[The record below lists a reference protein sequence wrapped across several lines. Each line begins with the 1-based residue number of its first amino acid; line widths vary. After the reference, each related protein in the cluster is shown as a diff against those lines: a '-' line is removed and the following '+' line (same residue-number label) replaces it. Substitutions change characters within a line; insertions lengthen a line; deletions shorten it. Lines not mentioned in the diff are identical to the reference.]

1 MESELL
7 TSQITAAYITASI
20 LQWLKLKP
28 WFPFV
33 QENMASLNRAFA
45 AMVAFIAS
53 IGIHYTF
60 DAELGVLTITGLTT
74 ATILHGSWAAIQ
86 QFAMQQFMY
95 KGVIKPQVT
104 VAE

>member
-1 MESELL
+1 METELL
-7 TSQITAAYITASI
+7 TSQVTAAYIIAAM
-20 LQWLKLKP
+20 LQWLKTKA

-33 QENMASLNRAFA
+33 QENMATLNRSFA
-45 AMVAFIAS
+45 AIIAFIAS